1 MVRKFTGY
9 RLQVTVVLLL
19 LFTVHYSLSTA
30 CPVFAQ
36 IKSTDVTNTYNVADP
51 NLADGDIVVSTEK
64 GLVAATAPYV
74 NNLFGVMVKTPLIV
88 YRTVD
93 NKGLPIARSGVA
105 EVNVTTLNG
114 PIKTG
119 DYITSS
125 GITGKGEKATQSGY
139 VIGVALDNFS
149 NQGSQLKYN
158 GQTVNSG
165 KVQVS
170 LRIEYAEINTSRSV
184 VRLLEYFNAAFFRNI
199 QDPEKFILV
208 IRYLAAAVVLLI
220 GFLIGFATFSR
231 AVLKGVEAI
240 GRNPLARTSI
250 QFSILLNIVLTIVTA
265 LLGILA
271 AFIILRV

>member
-1 MVRKFTGY
+1 MVRKFLDY
-9 RLQVTVVLLL
+9 RLQITVIL
-19 LFTVHYSLSTA
+19 LFLLTTVHCTLYPSPA
-30 CPVFAQ
+30 FAQ

-158 GQTVNSG
+158 
-165 KVQVS
+165 
-170 LRIEYAEINTSRSV
+170 
-184 VRLLEYFNAAFFRNI
+184 
-199 QDPEKFILV
+199 
-208 IRYLAAAVVLLI
+208 
-220 GFLIGFATFSR
+220 
-231 AVLKGVEAI
+231 
-240 GRNPLARTSI
+240 
-250 QFSILLNIVLTIVTA
+250 
-265 LLGILA
+265 
-271 AFIILRV
+271 